1 MRKTLLLRD
10 VRQVKVLAHPLRM
23 RIIEALRSRA
33 SSPKQVAEVLGTKPT
48 RLYHHFATLEQAKL
62 IELAGTRQR
71 RGVVE
76 RLYRPMAQM
85 FVVDRALF
93 EGSQGRQR
101 GAGVVS
107 AASAMFAVTLE
118 ELRSG
123 IEAGT
128 MPLEDRQ
135 RAELASF
142 RLTVAPGSLPRL
154 MRRLRAL
161 ITEARAE
168 EVNEGGEPVR
178 LTVALFPVGAPVTAK
193 EPAAKPKRKLR

>member
-1 MRKTLLLRD
+1 MRKTLLLKD

-23 RIIEALRSRA
+23 RIIEALRTREG
-33 SSPKQVAEVLGTKPT
+33 SPKQVADMLGTKPT
-48 RLYHHFATLEQAKL
+48 RLYHHFAALEQAKL

-76 RLYRPMAQM
+76 RLYRPTAQM

-93 EGSQGRQR
+93 EGSQGQRR

-128 MPLEDRQ
+128 VPLADRQ
-135 RAELASF
+135 RTELGSF
-142 RLTVAPGSLPRL
+142 RLTVAPGNLPRL

-161 ITEARAE
+161 ITEARAA
-168 EVNEGGEPVR
+168 EVSEGGEPVR
-178 LTVALFPVGAPVTAK
+178 LTVALFPAGAAVPAK
-193 EPAAKPKRKLR
+193 SPTEKLNRF

>member
-1 MRKTLLLRD
+1 MQKTLLLRD

-23 RIIEALRSRA
+23 RIIEALRTREG
-33 SSPKQVAEVLGTKPT
+33 SPKQVADVLGTKPT
-48 RLYHHFATLEQAKL
+48 RLYHHFAALEQAKL
-62 IELAGTRQR
+62 IKLAGTRQR

-76 RLYRPMAQM
+76 RLYRPVAQM

-107 AASAMFAVTLE
+107 AASAMFAVTLD
-118 ELRSG
+118 ELRAG

-128 MPLEDRQ
+128 VPLEDRQ
-135 RAELASF
+135 RAELGSM

-161 ITEARAE
+161 LTEARAA
-168 EVNEGGEPVR
+168 EVSEGGEPVR
-178 LTVALFPVGAPVTAK
+178 LTVALFPTGTAVPAK
-193 EPAAKPKRKLR
+193 EFTARSKRKPF

>member
-1 MRKTLLLRD
+1 MRKTLLLKD
-10 VRQVKVLAHPLRM
+10 VQQVKALSHPLRM
-23 RIIEALRSRA
+23 RIIEALRTQEG
-33 SSPKQVAEVLGTKPT
+33 SPKQVAEVLGTKPT

-76 RLYRPMAQM
+76 RLYRPAAQM

-101 GAGVVS
+101 GEGVVS

-123 IEAGT
+123 IEAGAV
-128 MPLEDRQ
+128 PLADRE
-135 RAELASF
+135 RAELGSF

-161 ITEARAE
+161 ITEAQAAE
-168 EVNEGGEPVR
+168 VSEGGEPVR
-178 LTVALFPVGAPVTAK
+178 FTVALFPTGAALSAKSPTAR
-193 EPAAKPKRKLR
+193 AK

>member
-23 RIIEALRSRA
+23 RIIEALRAREG
-33 SSPKQVAEVLGTKPT
+33 SPKQVAEVLGTKPT
-48 RLYHHFATLEQAKL
+48 RLYHHFAALEQAKL
-62 IELAGTRQR
+62 IQLAGTRQR

-76 RLYRPMAQM
+76 RLYRPVAQL

-93 EGSQGRQR
+93 EGRQGRQR
-101 GAGVVS
+101 GEGVVS

-128 MPLEDRQ
+128 VPLEDRQ
-135 RAELASF
+135 RAELGSF

-161 ITEARAE
+161 ITEARAA
-168 EVNEGGEPVR
+168 EVSEGGEPVR
-178 LTVALFPVGAPVTAK
+178 LTVALFPTKYAEESGSL
-193 EPAAKPKRKLR
+193 KRLRP

>member
-1 MRKTLLLRD
+1 MQKTLLLRD
-10 VRQVKVLAHPLRM
+10 IRQVKVLAHPLRM
-23 RIIEALRSRA
+23 RIIEALRTREG
-33 SSPKQVAEVLGTKPT
+33 SPKQVADVLGTKPT
-48 RLYHHFATLEQAKL
+48 RLYHHFAALEQAKL

-76 RLYRPMAQM
+76 RLYRPVAQM

-93 EGSQGRQR
+93 EGGQGRQR
-101 GAGVVS
+101 GDSVVS

-128 MPLEDRQ
+128 VPLEDSR
-135 RAELASF
+135 RAELGSM
-142 RLTVAPGSLPRL
+142 RLMIAPGSLPRL

-161 ITEARAE
+161 ITEARAA
-168 EVNEGGEPVR
+168 EVREGGEPVR
-178 LTVALFPVGAPVTAK
+178 LTVALFPTK
-193 EPAAKPKRKLR
+193 